1 MVIAIVIALV
11 SILIMFASG
20 YMFWTQYKSRRA
32 LIGKR
37 LATIVTPTGER
48 FDKLLEVRGNQLI
61 DHPDKTTTQVYMV
74 RPDKSY
80 DTWWPIDR
88 HRMMQVLIKSFL
100 YAAGNPEPLDPFNRN
115 PVITSEV
122 LGDMHDINFS
132 RAMVGRTEEIV
143 KEENNYGGKKKFP
156 VLPVAIGVGVLL
168 LVLIVAVVV
177 VM

>member
-1 MVIAIVIALV
+1 MVIATIIALV
-11 SILIMFASG
+11 SILTMFVSS
-20 YMFWTQYKSRRA
+20 YLFWTQYKSRRA
-32 LIGKR
+32 LIGRR
-37 LATIVTPTGER
+37 LVTILTPTGER

-61 DHPDKTTTQVYMV
+61 DHLDKTTTQVYMV

-80 DTWWPIDR
+80 DTWWPIDK

-100 YAAGNPEPLDPFNRN
+100 YAEGNPEPIDPFIRT
-115 PVITSEV
+115 PVVTSEV

-143 KEENNYGGKKKFP
+143 NEENRYGRKKKFP
-156 VLPVAIGVGVLL
+156 ILPIAIGAGVLL
-168 LVLIVAVVV
+168 LILIGVVAL